1 MSVCPLQKPNHIN
14 NRHDDRDVPRLNPA
28 ARRKQQRHPHRNRW
42 LLPASF
48 AGVFLLFSLATA
60 VSTHHAWR
68 SNEHAQAIANEL
80 NAKTLLINRMRNAAR
95 ERSLEL
101 YAMTSLPDPFQR
113 DEAFMRFKEY
123 AAEFIV
129 ARQALQA
136 HDLSRDE
143 RAILQH
149 QSELTRRVYPI
160 QERIV
165 ELVQN
170 DRLEEARDLITRHA
184 VPLQTSVLNVLN
196 ELMNIQLDT
205 IGELAAMEARS
216 QHRNLVL
223 TLGLGLVALLIGIAI
238 TIMIVRY
245 ISRTEQRLQMEK
257 YLAELTLSSIADAVI
272 STDSSGRIRA
282 MNAMAE
288 YLTGFRFRD
297 VAGRPVTSVLRMY
310 HEEDRSSALDPVS
323 QVIES
328 RETYKSDY
336 DLMLLRNDQTEFGI
350 ESTVSPII
358 DQNDVLRG
366 TIVVFRDVTEIRS
379 LSSTLSYQARH
390 DALTGLINRR
400 EFEERLDQAI
410 KNARHEKITHALC
423 FLDLDQ
429 LKTVNDAA
437 GHAAGDELLKQIAQR
452 LSSIL
457 RRSDVLARFGGD
469 EFGVLLE
476 GCNEAKALDIA
487 EAMRRKVKETRF
499 SWGNNA
505 FDVSISIGLVMI
517 TGDSGDVTRTMAA
530 ADTACYA
537 AKENGRNRIETYQV
551 DSKVLSERR
560 REMRRIHDIR
570 LAIETNGLELY
581 GQKIKPLPGTNDD
594 RPFVEVL
601 VRMRHADGKLI
612 LPNTF
617 IPVCERYNLMPELDR
632 WVIETVLRQFGSR
645 RQKDPARQHACSINV
660 SGQSISNP
668 GFVDAITAAI
678 ERSNIPSGALCFELT
693 ETAAIANMSTAF
705 EFINR
710 VRALGCRFSLDDF
723 GSGLCSFSYLKNMPV
738 DYLKID
744 GSFIL
749 DICHDPVDHAFVDTI
764 HRIGEMMGIQTIAEY
779 VETPEILERVIEIG
793 ISYAQGF
800 EIDLPRPL
808 AEFSAT
814 ANPVSV

>member
-1 MSVCPLQKPNHIN
+1 MNL
-14 NRHDDRDVPRLNPA
+14 A
-28 ARRKQQRHPHRNRW
+28 TRRKPQAYSGHNRW
-42 LLPASF
+42 WLLASF
-48 AGVFLLFSLATA
+48 VGVFLLFSLATG
-60 VSTHHAWR
+60 VSTYHAWR
-68 SNEHAQAIANEL
+68 SNEHTQAIANEL

-101 YAMTSLPDPFQR
+101 YAMTSLADPFAR
-113 DEAFMRFKEY
+113 DDAFMRFKSY
-123 AAEFIV
+123 AADFIV
-129 ARQALQA
+129 SRQALQA
-136 HDLSRDE
+136 HRLSDKE
-143 RAILQH
+143 KTILRH
-149 QSELTRRVYPI
+149 QAELTNRVYPI
-160 QERIV
+160 QQRIV
-165 ELVQN
+165 DLVQN
-170 DRLEEARDLITRHA
+170 DRLDEARDLITLQA
-184 VPLQTSVLNVLN
+184 VPLQTRTLDILNQ
-196 ELMNIQLDT
+196 LMNLQLDT
-205 IGELAAMEARS
+205 IGELAALEARS
-216 QHRNLVL
+216 QQRNLVL
-223 TLGLGLVALLIGIAI
+223 TVGLGLVALLLGIGISLF
-238 TIMIVRY
+238 IVRY
-245 ISRTEQRLQMEK
+245 ISRAGQRIQMEK
-257 YLAELTLSSIADAVI
+257 HLAELTLSSIADAVI
-272 STDSSGRIRA
+272 STDGSGNIRA

-288 YLTGFRFRD
+288 YLTGHRFRD
-297 VAGRPVTSVLRMY
+297 VAGKPVASVLRIY
-310 HEEDRSSALDPVS
+310 HEEDRSSLLDPVH

-328 RETYKSDY
+328 RQTYKSDY
-336 DLMLLRNDQTEFGI
+336 DLMLLRKDQTEFGI
-350 ESTVSPII
+350 ESTISPII
-358 DQNDVLRG
+358 DQDNVLRG

-379 LSSTLSYQARH
+379 LSSTLTYQARH

-429 LKTVNDAA
+429 LKTVNDSA

-487 EAMRRKVKETRF
+487 EAMRRIVKETRF

-530 ADTACYA
+530 ADTACYS
-537 AKENGRNRIETYQV
+537 AKENGRNRIEKYHE
-551 DSKVLSERR
+551 DSKLLSNRR
-560 REMRRIHDIR
+560 QEMRRIDDIR
-570 LAIETNGLELY
+570 LAIEANGLELY
-581 GQKIKPLPGTNDD
+581 GQKIQPLPGTFDEQA
-594 RPFVEVL
+594 FVEVL
-601 VRMRHADGKLI
+601 VRMRHADGKLL
-612 LPNTF
+612 LPTAF
-617 IPVCERYNLMPELDR
+617 IPVCERYNLMPELDK
-632 WVIETVLRQFGSR
+632 WVIETVLQLFASTQPNDSTRQL
-645 RQKDPARQHACSINV
+645 ACSINV

-668 GFVDAITAAI
+668 GFVDAITSVI
-678 ERSNIPSGALCFELT
+678 ERSSIPSGTLCFELT

-764 HRIGEMMGIQTIAEY
+764 HRIGEMMDIQTIAEY

-800 EIDLPRPL
+800 EIDIPRPL
-808 AEFSAT
+808 AEFSAM
-814 ANPVSV
+814 AHPLPA